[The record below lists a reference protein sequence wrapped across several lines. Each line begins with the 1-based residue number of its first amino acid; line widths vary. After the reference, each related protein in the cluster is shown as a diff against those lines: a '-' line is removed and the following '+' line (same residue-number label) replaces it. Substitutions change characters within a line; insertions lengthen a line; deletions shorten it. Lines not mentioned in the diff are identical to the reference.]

1 VCVCASALINCINSS
16 DTRIH
21 TQYTE
26 MKAFKAE
33 NGYYKGDSKS
43 LSGLATCTDSSAVTT
58 ELPFQMSCEQ
68 FGVIFYSVPWLVCVY
83 VCVCV
88 CPLCYAYTWM
98 HTYSRIPMHIHTSG
112 SKGKRQHRHFSRANV
127 WQVLSEFTYDQP
139 EAE

>member
-88 CPLCYAYTWM
+88 STLLCVYMDAHILT
-98 HTYSRIPMHIHTSG
+98 HTHAHTHLRL
-112 SKGKRQHRHFSRANV
+112 KR
-127 WQVLSEFTYDQP
+127 
-139 EAE
+139 EAATSTFLACKCLASIE